1 MKPISPLMIAL
12 VAIALAVVGFS
23 YSTWAVNNGLEVP
36 ISGATL
42 ALSTALIAVILIG
55 LAVPIWK
62 YKKNL
67 IKAATPNRLLPVNP
81 FYAFRVLLI
90 SKAAA
95 ITGALFIGWHAGV
108 LLKQFTAPVV
118 VAEATTL
125 NITALMAALLLLV
138 VGFVVE
144 QVCKLPNDKK
154 KDD

>member
-1 MKPISPLMIAL
+1 
-12 VAIALAVVGFS
+12 
-23 YSTWAVNNGLEVP
+23 
-36 ISGATL
+36 
-42 ALSTALIAVILIG
+42 
-55 LAVPIWK
+55 
-62 YKKNL
+62 
-67 IKAATPNRLLPVNP
+67 VNP

-125 NITALMAALLLLV
+125 NITALIAALLLLV